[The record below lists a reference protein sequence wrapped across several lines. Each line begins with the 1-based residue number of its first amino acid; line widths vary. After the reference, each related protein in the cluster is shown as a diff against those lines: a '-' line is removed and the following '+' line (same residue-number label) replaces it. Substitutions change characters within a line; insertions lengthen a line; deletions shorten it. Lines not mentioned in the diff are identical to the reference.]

1 MPKQT
6 VAHYIYEGHM
16 EWLLRIFIKPN
27 GKPEYKQWY
36 LSKKDWTLDQVKI
49 FRNKTCKEYEE
60 CGLRDVGPCRRGG
73 RIPAD
78 KLGMN

>member
-1 MPKQT
+1 MPKKT

-27 GKPEYKQWY
+27 GKSEYKQWY
-36 LSKKDWTLDQVKI
+36 LSKKEWTLDQVKL

-60 CGLRDVGPCRRGG
+60 CGWRDVGSCRRGG
-73 RIPAD
+73 RIPSH

>member
-1 MPKQT
+1 MPKKT

-27 GKPEYKQWY
+27 GKSEYKQWY
-36 LSKKDWTLDQVKI
+36 LSKKEWTLDQVKI

-60 CGLRDVGPCRRGG
+60 SGLRDVGPSRHGG